1 MKKELCDWCKKPMEN
16 SLNKIDKIQVH
27 VKCKKS
33 YVNEKEKTNL
43 WKCPLC
49 NKGIDYVRVISNC
62 WQKATLKEGT
72 NQIDEYSEVKDIFD
86 TTLIE
91 CPECNEDI
99 TKYIEE

>member
-1 MKKELCDWCKKPMEN
+1 MEN

-33 YVNEKEKTNL
+33 YVNEKDKTNL
-43 WKCPLC
+43 WKCAIY
-49 NKGIDYVRVISNC
+49 NKEIDYARVISNC
-62 WQKATLKEGT
+62 WQKATLKKGT
-72 NQIDEYSEVKDIFD
+72 NQTDEYSEVKDIFD

>member
-43 WKCPLC
+43 
-49 NKGIDYVRVISNC
+49 
-62 WQKATLKEGT
+62 
-72 NQIDEYSEVKDIFD
+72 
-86 TTLIE
+86 
-91 CPECNEDI
+91 
-99 TKYIEE
+99 